1 MLLHAEMLVRVQDF
15 WNFGVSPA
23 TVPSTRG
30 GDNFSRITSF
40 AVNQPPDWQPR
51 ISCARVCQW
60 RAVTGVGGAVYSPQ
74 FCLAQPP
81 D

>member
-1 MLLHAEMLVRVQDF
+1 MLLHAEMVVRVQDF
-15 WNFGVSPA
+15 WNLGCHLPLCPA
-23 TVPSTRG
+23 HGG